1 MQRTCALLLTAIAV
15 LGLLLAVEAPQRHAA
30 TREHSATSLIR
41 RDVAQFD
48 RTAQVMASVDV
59 WIVWTDHPCIWTAQQ
74 AGGCFDE
81 REPNVI
87 SIVPGM
93 DRLYTR
99 YSILHESAHKLQ
111 LLNGTYDTDPN
122 AECDADAQAI
132 AWGALFSGYDCPGL
146 PSRESFGE

>member
-1 MQRTCALLLTAIAV
+1 LQRTCALVLIAIAV
-15 LGLLLAVEAPQRHAA
+15 LGLLSVDASRHPAA
-30 TREHSATSLIR
+30 SRVHADTSLIR
-41 RDVAQFD
+41 RDIQPFD

-74 AGGCFDE
+74 AGGCFDA

-93 DRLYTR
+93 GRIYTR
-99 YSILHESAHKLQ
+99 YAILHEAAHKLQ

-122 AECDADAQAI
+122 VECDADAQAV